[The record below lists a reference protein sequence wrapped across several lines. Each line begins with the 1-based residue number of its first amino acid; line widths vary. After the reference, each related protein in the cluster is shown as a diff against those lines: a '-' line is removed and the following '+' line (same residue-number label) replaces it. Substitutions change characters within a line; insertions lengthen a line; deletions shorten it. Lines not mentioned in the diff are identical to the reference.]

1 MARADGHPVVVCAI
15 PIFFP
20 ICIRLL
26 TDKAPEEDEVTK
38 SENQP
43 EAEVTE
49 PLDRVGRTAELPVSF
64 TVIRRFR
71 IWLAVPVEVIR
82 LSAAA
87 MPVVVGVPLVLWWE
101 AASLW
106 TPIHPFPQMVEMG

>member
-1 MARADGHPVVVCAI
+1 MGNPGSRGFIQEGVARADGLPVVVCAI
-15 PIFFP
+15 RIFFP

-49 PLDRVGRTAELPVSF
+49 PLDRVD
-64 TVIRRFR
+64 
-71 IWLAVPVEVIR
+71 
-82 LSAAA
+82 
-87 MPVVVGVPLVLWWE
+87 
-101 AASLW
+101 
-106 TPIHPFPQMVEMG
+106 